1 MCVLNCYEVPPLAE
15 SGIQMFKELWDNWNL
30 RTLKL
35 TKGGDGNV

>member
-1 MCVLNCYEVPPLAE
+1 VLLNRYKVPPLAE
-15 SGIQMFKELWDNWNL
+15 SGIQRFEGLWDSWNL